1 MFSKR
6 FVVLLQVLLV
16 MSGILV
22 MVIVANYYMAAVIA
36 VLALPLLKL
45 RQLYT
50 VTTKNVKHLEGI
62 GKWFCKSSCLLYM
75 YLVLLMFCYK
85 HSN

>member
-1 MFSKR
+1 M
-6 FVVLLQVLLV
+6 VLLQVLLV

-22 MVIVANYYMAAVIA
+22 MVVVANYYMAAVI
-36 VLALPLLKL
+36 VILAFPLLKL

-62 GKWFCKSSCLLYM
+62 GK
-75 YLVLLMFCYK
+75 
-85 HSN
+85 